1 MAETA
6 LVPLEKL
13 DPAESWQPRQP
24 DAKQPFDL
32 KAAGH
37 LYRRAA
43 FGASLPEL
51 RQAVKQGLPATLDR
65 LLDGE
70 LGLDKRLTFLNST
83 GELIAGQGNA
93 NQLRGWWLYT
103 MLHSLHPLREKL
115 TLFWHD
121 HFATSINKVSSTQ
134 MMFKQNSTLRRHA
147 LGTLEPFLQAMSK
160 DPAMLIWLDSNGNVK
175 GKPNENYARELME
188 LFTLGVGNYT
198 EQDIRQAARAFTGW
212 QTDEDNFTF
221 ESDLHDNGDKTV
233 FGKTGKFN
241 GEDVVRLCV
250 QKPACALHVTRK
262 LYRFYVSDTHVPPEK
277 FLAPLTDAF
286 RKSDLDVKA
295 LVRQILGSRHFYS
308 AHAYRQ
314 KIKSPVDLAVG
325 AIWSLTSREVPQT
338 ALVPKLEDMGQTLFA
353 PPNVKGW
360 PGGTSWLNTSTILA
374 RHNFAQAVAAG
385 TLKSIQE
392 RRRGRFADIEEEVN
406 NQREAAERAV
416 EEARRAA
423 EEAKAAAEGKPVPPR
438 PEPVAPPLPPPPA
451 NLDVATLLRTEKATT
466 PDAMVGV
473 LLDALLQGDVSAVAR
488 MDLVA
493 FVKKGNPT
501 GADLE
506 RRAREVAHMIMT
518 MPEYQLS

>member
-1 MAETA
+1 MAESA

-13 DPAESWQPRQP
+13 DPAKTWKPWQP
-24 DAKQPFDL
+24 DTKQPFDL

-43 FGASLPEL
+43 FGGSLAEL
-51 RQAVKQGLPATLDR
+51 RQAVKQGFSATLDR

-70 LGLDKRLTFLNST
+70 TGVEKRLAFLTST

-121 HFATSINKVSSTQ
+121 HFATSINKVTSTQ
-134 MMFKQNSTLRRHA
+134 MMFKQNLTLRKHS
-147 LGTLEPFLQAMSK
+147 LGKFEPFVQSVSK
-160 DPAMLIWLDSNGNVK
+160 DPAMLIYLDANGNIK

-212 QTDEDNFTF
+212 QTDD
-221 ESDLHDNGDKTV
+221 ESQFSFDRDLHDDGDKTI
-233 FGKTGKFN
+233 FGKSGKFD
-241 GEDVVRLCV
+241 GEDVVRLCLD
-250 QKPACALHVTRK
+250 KPACALFITRK
-262 LYRFYVSDTHVPPEK
+262 LYRFYISDTQTPPEK
-277 FLAPLTDAF
+277 FLAPLTEAF
-286 RKSDLDVKA
+286 RKSDYDIKA
-295 LVRQILGSRHFYS
+295 LVRQMLGSRHFFS

-325 AIWSLTSREVPQT
+325 AIWTLTSREVPQT
-338 ALVPKLEDMGQTLFA
+338 ALVPKLEDMGQALFA

-360 PGGTSWLNTSTILA
+360 PGGTNWLNTSTILA

-385 TLKSIQE
+385 TLKGIPE
-392 RRRGRFADIEEEVN
+392 RRRGRFAEFEEAEA
-406 NQREAAERAV
+406 QRQLAE
-416 EEARRAA
+416 EEARRAE
-423 EEAKAAAEGKPVPPR
+423 EEARAKATGKPVPPKV
-438 PEPVAPPLPPPPA
+438 EPPPPPPPA
-451 NLDVATLLRTEKATT
+451 NLDLMAIVRAEKATT
-466 PDAMVGV
+466 PEAIVAV
-473 LLDALLQGDVSAVAR
+473 LLDALVQGDVAAAAKAE
-488 MDLVA
+488 LIA
-493 FVKKGNPT
+493 FVKKGNPK

-506 RRAREVAHMIMT
+506 RRARDAAHMIMT

>member
-6 LVPLEKL
+6 LVPLENL
-13 DPAESWQPRQP
+13 DPVEAWKPWQP
-24 DAKQPFDL
+24 DTKQPFDL

-37 LYRRAA
+37 LYRRAT
-43 FGASLPEL
+43 FGANLPEL
-51 RQAVKQGLPATLDR
+51 RQAVKQGLAATLDR
-65 LLDGE
+65 LLSGE
-70 LGLDKRLTFLNST
+70 AGIEKRLTFLTST

-121 HFATSINKVSSTQ
+121 HFATSINKVASTQ
-134 MMFKQNSTLRRHA
+134 LMFKQNLTLRQHA
-147 LGTLEPFLQAMSK
+147 LGKFEPFLQAVSK

-175 GKPNENYARELME
+175 GKANENYARELME
-188 LFTLGVGNYT
+188 LFALGVGNYT

-212 QTDEDNFTF
+212 QADDEGQFTF
-221 ESDLHDNGDKTV
+221 EADLHDDGDKTV

-241 GEDVVRLCV
+241 GEDIVRLCV
-250 QKPACALHVTRK
+250 AKPACILFVTRK
-262 LYRFYVSDTHVPPEK
+262 LYRFYVSDAQVPSAK

-286 RKSDLDVKA
+286 RKSDCDIKA
-295 LVRQILGSRHFYS
+295 LVRQMLGSRHFFS

-314 KIKSPVDLAVG
+314 KIKSPVDLAIG
-325 AIWSLTSREVPQT
+325 SIWSLTSREIPQT
-338 ALVPKLEDMGQTLFA
+338 SLVPKLEEMGQALFA

-385 TLKSIQE
+385 TLKPVQE
-392 RRRGRFADIEEEVN
+392 RRRGRFPELEEVEA
-406 NQREAAERAV
+406 QRAEAELAAEQ
-416 EEARRAA
+416 ARRAA
-423 EEAKAAAEGKPVPPR
+423 EEAKAKADGKPVPPR
-438 PEPVAPPLPPPPA
+438 VEPVEPPSPPPPA
-451 NLDVATLLRTEKATT
+451 NLDVNAILRTEKATT
-466 PDAMVGV
+466 PDAIVRV
-473 LLDALLQGDVSAVAR
+473 LLDALLQGDVSPVAK

-493 FVKKGNPT
+493 FVKKGNPK

-518 MPEYQLS
+518 MPEYQLG